1 MQHVDQ
7 YNSLSYCYPQLPSEL
22 RSQFAVY
29 APSPIYP
36 STIAADGCNGRITPL
51 LNGQGAFPRGFPSHQ
66 LPTPPPSP
74 PSFGHDDSFDIHH
87 TSRKQHQYADY
98 NTSSS
103 WSNYLDPG
111 HRLQFQRVL
120 GSGAYGIVHL
130 AKDISTGIHYAVKAL
145 NKVMPNG
152 LPLDLRQQQFQQT
165 EMRLHYQ
172 VSAHPNIVSLLR
184 IMDTREHTYVIM
196 EYCPEGDLFSN
207 ITERGRYV
215 GDDDAAKHAFLQIL
229 DAVSHCHRLGIYH
242 RDLKPENILVTQGGH
257 QVKLADFGLATT
269 EPYATEFGCGS
280 TFYMSP
286 ECQDQSS
293 GKAYYACA
301 PNDIWSLGVIL
312 VNLTCG
318 RNPWKSA
325 SPKDSTFRAYM
336 EDRHF
341 LKSILPL
348 SDELNDIL
356 GMIFELD
363 PTRRIKLDE
372 LRQRILNCHQFTKP
386 QVPATT
392 YANSATYEETLS
404 PSSTISDEGSMISD
418 HSDDSTVPSELDS
431 SPEDDFSS
439 FEVMEEDCDFNL
451 DQGFQCHVPDAS
463 PTPKVISKVWEAASI
478 CSVEGSQ
485 EPSLNTYVPAMSKP
499 FDYGSAGIPALAE
512 EVPSIVCREPEKPVD
527 YRSSTGYSAMAT
539 EESFTGPVITN
550 TGIAPTSKR
559 TGPTHQVSTEYATA
573 ARWAKRSFPRDRPNF
588 RGLNQWQLRYFV
600 C

>member
-1 MQHVDQ
+1 MTPP
-7 YNSLSYCYPQLPSEL
+7 L
-22 RSQFAVY
+22 
-29 APSPIYP
+29 
-36 STIAADGCNGRITPL
+36 DGR
-51 LNGQGAFPRGFPSHQ
+51 GAFHTGFLPHQ

-74 PSFGHDDSFDIHH
+74 PTFGRDESFDIHH
-87 TSRKQHQYADY
+87 TPRKQHQYNDY
-98 NTSSS
+98 NTTNN

-120 GSGAYGIVHL
+120 GSGAYGVVHL

-152 LPLDLRQQQFQQT
+152 MPLDLRQQQFQQT

-172 VSAHPNIVSLLR
+172 VSSHPNIVSLLR
-184 IMDTREHTYVIM
+184 IVDARDHTFVIM

-215 GDDDAAKHAFLQIL
+215 GDDVAAKNAFLQIL
-229 DAVSHCHRLGIYH
+229 DAVSHCHRRGIYH
-242 RDLKPENILVTQGGH
+242 RDLKPENILVTQNGH

-269 EPYATEFGCGS
+269 DQYATEFGCGS

-286 ECQDQSS
+286 ECQDHSS
-293 GKAYYACA
+293 GKPFYACA

-363 PTRRIKLDE
+363 PARRIKLDE
-372 LRQRILNCHQFTKP
+372 LRQRIHNCHQFTKP
-386 QVPATT
+386 QVPATI
-392 YANSATYEETLS
+392 YSQSAPYEESLS

-418 HSDDSTVPSELDS
+418 HSDDSTVPSEIDS

-439 FEVMEEDCDFNL
+439 FEVMEDCDFNL
-451 DQGFQCHVPDAS
+451 DQGFDSPVPDAS
-463 PTPKVISKVWEAASI
+463 PAPKVTPKVWEAASI
-478 CSVEGSQ
+478 CSVGDSQ
-485 EPSLNTYVPAMSKP
+485 DSSLNTYVPAISAKP
-499 FDYGSAGIPALAE
+499 FEYGNSGIPTLAE
-512 EVPSIVCREPEKPVD
+512 EVPSHVCREPEKPLD
-527 YRSSTGYSAMAT
+527 YHSATSYPTVAT
-539 EESFTGPVITN
+539 QESFSGPIITT
-550 TGIAPTSKR
+550 TGIGPTSR
-559 TGPTHQVSTEYATA
+559 PTGPTHQVSTDYATA
-573 ARWAKRSFPRDRPNF
+573 ARWAKRSIPKERSNF
-588 RGLNQWQLRYFV
+588 RGLNQWQLRDFMLSHTLPYRINIPI
-600 C
+600 

>member
-29 APSPIYP
+29 APSPVYP
-36 STIAADGCNGRITPL
+36 STIGAEVGHGRITPP

-98 NTSSS
+98 NTSNS

-215 GDDDAAKHAFLQIL
+215 GEDLAAKNAFLQIL

-269 EPYATEFGCGS
+269 QPYATEFGCGS

-286 ECQDQSS
+286 
-293 GKAYYACA
+293 
-301 PNDIWSLGVIL
+301 
-312 VNLTCG
+312 G
-318 RNPWKSA
+318 RNS
-325 SPKDSTFRAYM
+325 
-336 EDRHF
+336 
-341 LKSILPL
+341 
-348 SDELNDIL
+348 
-356 GMIFELD
+356 G
-363 PTRRIKLDE
+363 
-372 LRQRILNCHQFTKP
+372 
-386 QVPATT
+386 
-392 YANSATYEETLS
+392 
-404 PSSTISDEGSMISD
+404 
-418 HSDDSTVPSELDS
+418 
-431 SPEDDFSS
+431 SS
-439 FEVMEEDCDFNL
+439 FPLC
-451 DQGFQCHVPDAS
+451 
-463 PTPKVISKVWEAASI
+463 
-478 CSVEGSQ
+478 
-485 EPSLNTYVPAMSKP
+485 
-499 FDYGSAGIPALAE
+499 
-512 EVPSIVCREPEKPVD
+512 
-527 YRSSTGYSAMAT
+527 
-539 EESFTGPVITN
+539 
-550 TGIAPTSKR
+550 
-559 TGPTHQVSTEYATA
+559 TH
-573 ARWAKRSFPRDRPNF
+573 
-588 RGLNQWQLRYFV
+588 
-600 C
+600 